1 MKFTNEASV
10 ICEIFEWF
18 IYPRLPQS
26 ASATTR
32 KPEKIFRCLRVAT
45 RPSMN
50 FGQENS
56 CSNYFCVVLLFLT
69 FSCLSDSV
77 ISTPI
82 IWLLCCAS
90 ELERLW
96 TVWSGRICFC
106 SVQCAMLL
114 DTSMSWKKTS
124 DLVGLNHVQM
134 KDGHRTFCEKQSVC
148 VLLDGQNGCNWILS
162 SKTNFLRS
170 RTQFCTKSTTIAAQ
184 QNYKLN
190 TSFSVCVWWR
200 YTSKLLHMK

>member
-1 MKFTNEASV
+1 MRN
-10 ICEIFEWF
+10 FEWF

-82 IWLLCCAS
+82 IWLLCCAL
-90 ELERLW
+90 ELERLR
-96 TVWSGRICFC
+96 TVWSSNICFC
-106 SVQCAMLL
+106 VQCAMLS
-114 DTSMSWKKTS
+114 DTLMSWKKTS
-124 DLVGLNHVQM
+124 DFSDQVLKKSWIVPCSDERWPQKVLWKAKCLRAPWRPKWLQLNFV
-134 KDGHRTFCEKQSVC
+134 K
-148 VLLDGQNGCNWILS
+148 
-162 SKTNFLRS
+162 
-170 RTQFCTKSTTIAAQ
+170 
-184 QNYKLN
+184 
-190 TSFSVCVWWR
+190 
-200 YTSKLLHMK
+200 